1 MNMTIGGHHCTVTT
15 SFHAISFVIHIP
27 TFLDVVVVKPD
38 GRSSRK
44 CVGRWIMGISRKA

>member
-15 SFHAISFVIHIP
+15 SFHAISVVIHIP
-27 TFLDVVVVKPD
+27 TFLDVVVQPD

-44 CVGRWIMGISRKA
+44 CVGRWIMGISRRA